1 MPLRLMR
8 NPLVNLSLLALLW
21 VGAQTLLAWHAPS
34 HIQEPGSVSHLS
46 ADQDC
51 TLGVNGH
58 GVAVVGSLSLTAPP
72 QAAAARATYTSPVLP
87 VVRARIARARAPPA
101 LV

>member
-8 NPLVNLSLLALLW
+8 ASLLKLSLLALLW

-34 HIQEPGSVSHLS
+34 HIEEAVGASHLS

-51 TLGVNGH
+51 TLGANGH
-58 GVAVVGSLSLTAPP
+58 GVAVVGSLSLSLAGTTTFTQSQYLSPALPP
-72 QAAAARATYTSPVLP
+72 L
-87 VVRARIARARAPPA
+87 RARIARARAPPA

>member
-1 MPLRLMR
+1 MPLRLTR
-8 NPLVNLSLLALLW
+8 ISLLNLSLLALLW

-34 HIQEPGSVSHLS
+34 HIQEPVSVSHLS

-58 GVAVVGSLSLTAPP
+58 GVAVVGSLALPLACATVFTQPNYQPP
-72 QAAAARATYTSPVLP
+72 ALP
-87 VVRARIARARAPPA
+87 PVRACIARARAPPA

>member
-8 NPLVNLSLLALLW
+8 ASLLNLSLLTLLW

-34 HIQEPGSVSHLS
+34 HIQEPVGVSHLS

-58 GVAVVGSLSLTAPP
+58 GVAVVGSLSLSLAGTTTFTQSQYLSPALPP
-72 QAAAARATYTSPVLP
+72 
-87 VVRARIARARAPPA
+87 VRASITRARAPPA

>member
-8 NPLVNLSLLALLW
+8 ISLLKLSLLALLW
-21 VGAQTLLAWHAPS
+21 AGAQTLLAWHAPS
-34 HIQEPGSVSHLS
+34 HIEDAGTLSHLS

-58 GVAVVGSLSLTAPP
+58 GVALVGNLSLSLSGATVFTQPLYHSPAPP
-72 QAAAARATYTSPVLP
+72 P
-87 VVRARIARARAPPA
+87 VRARIARARAPPA

>member
-8 NPLVNLSLLALLW
+8 ISLLKLSLLALLW

-34 HIQEPGSVSHLS
+34 HIEEAVGASHLS

-58 GVAVVGSLSLTAPP
+58 GVAVVGNLSLSLSGATVFTQPLYHSPALPP
-72 QAAAARATYTSPVLP
+72 
-87 VVRARIARARAPPA
+87 VRARIARARAPPA